1 MFKRVIVWVA
11 LGRTE
16 REKPLCVNQEIEDVI
31 LVTRKFSLKSVKAS
45 STTWDDWARLVVQGT
60 MKG

>member
-1 MFKRVIVWVA
+1 MWVA
-11 LGRTE
+11 LGKTE

-31 LVTRKFSLKSVKAS
+31 LVTREFSLKSVRAS
-45 STTWDDWARLVVQGT
+45 PTTWGDWARLVVQGT